1 MMAVEK
7 MTMMNLIGNIE
18 EVDDIL
24 IDILLFGKIDL
35 VSAELQIE
43 ANNFAFK
50 LKDKNI
56 DKTIDLNYITEFGI
70 DSSYEGKLK
79 KASELKEMLN
89 IKSNDLGNNF
99 KENSKTSNNYYNLD
113 YIYDKVK
120 ICYDRLNEKNL
131 KLEEFKNLHKSFSK
145 INNVNI
151 DIGELKDLSYF
162 DFKFGVLSKE
172 DRIKLKKNY
181 ENILA
186 IIFHTGTS
194 DEGEVYLVLYPHSIK
209 EEMNRILRSLN
220 FRELI
225 VPEEYKNTPRK
236 IKEML
241 EGEKANLKKEI
252 ILLEKDIENFKETYM
267 NEIISFY
274 SDLKFKE
281 RIEALKVYL
290 AKSNRYFYLS
300 GWVGVKD
307 KKDIEA
313 VLSKYEDSLIIFEE
327 DAGITPPTR
336 LKNLKIF
343 KPFESL
349 VNMYGVP
356 CYNELDPTP
365 FLSISYM
372 LLFGA
377 MFGDLGQGLLLL
389 LGGLL
394 LAKKNKMFGGLL
406 SRLGFSSMIFGT
418 LYGAVF
424 GFEDIIPALLI
435 RPFENINT
443 VLLASVL
450 IGIILILMSY
460 IYSLINSFKR
470 KDIED
475 GLFGKEGLAG
485 FSFYIT
491 LLLLIGGKLINKSI
505 LSMRLGI
512 FIMLVCILLIVFKMP
527 LTHIIK
533 GKKPLH
539 GEDISGYY
547 IESVFSIIE
556 TLLSMLSG
564 TISFI
569 RVGAFA
575 LTHVGLFIAFQTIGE
590 MIGTASGNIIIL
602 IIGNIIIIGL
612 EGLIVFIQGL
622 RLQYYELFSRYYI
635 GEGKEFKSVKI
646 KYEEEIR

>member
-1 MMAVEK
+1 MAVEK

-450 IGIILILMSY
+450 IGIILILISY

-622 RLQYYELFSRYYI
+622 RLQYYELFSRYYT